1 MVPNYHM
8 LSNNSDGKTDCY
20 EEGNTVK
27 LHYFSALQVDR
38 ETLTSPVAINIIA
51 DDGSSAVTCT
61 TTYTVTDENDNLPLF
76 SPVVNYVASV
86 VESVARGSAVALLQI
101 DDKDDPTLGNSQVA
115 DGQLVLQT
123 ITDVNE
129 EQIYFSPNVA
139 TDSITV
145 QEDVCCSFEGNR
157 TFTHTFT
164 ASDAD
169 FTHLGDHS
177 QFTWLLTSGNGL
189 KKFVLKQGENWN
201 EARLLQVI
209 N

>member
-1 MVPNYHM
+1 MAINK
-8 LSNNSDGKTDCY
+8 LSERKHPIVLNQVTDSASGA
-20 EEGNTVK
+20 EG
-27 LHYFSALQVDR
+27 Q
-38 ETLTSPVAINIIA
+38 LTS
-51 DDGSSAVTCT
+51 S
-61 TTYTVTDENDNLPLF
+61 TDIK
-76 SPVVNYVASV
+76 V
-86 VESVARGSAVALLQI
+86 LL
-101 DDKDDPTLGNSQVA
+101 A
-115 DGQLVLQT
+115 

-129 EQIYFSPNVA
+129 EQIYFNPNVA

-157 TFTHTFT
+157 TFIHTFT

-189 KKFVLKQGENWN
+189 KKFVLEQGENWN